1 MWSCMMG
8 DFQISYAVSVKG
20 ELFLLCNSM
29 YTGEDNGS
37 YFLNINDVQPVLGKK
52 WSDCYDSNKVSLC
65 VCAF

>member
-52 WSDCYDSNKVSLC
+52 
-65 VCAF
+65 